1 MMIMLSPLMRSFLFV
16 PLFRFVRLLIYLQDE
31 KFQDKKYKFLGKISF
46 GLIKRPEED

>member
-1 MMIMLSPLMRSFLFV
+1 MPHSVFPAFFV
-16 PLFRFVRLLIYLQDE
+16 FVIIAQDE

>member
-1 MMIMLSPLMRSFLFV
+1 MCRGFNYDSFLTLAVFS
-16 PLFRFVRLLIYLQDE
+16 QDE